1 MWRCPKCD
9 EEIDDRF
16 DACWHCGTAQDGT
29 PDLDFHAGAGDP
41 AVPDR
46 GPESEPPPEDEEKAE
61 GNRIL
66 HERLVEICSAGNI
79 VEADCLCEM
88 LEEAGI
94 QARVVGDN
102 LSAAAGCL
110 PLGEATS
117 PRLWVR
123 ESDADR
129 ARQIVEQWRNEQE
142 DALPE
147 PPECGEPPAVDV
159 PVESQ
164 ETALPTDTKLRFLGQ
179 GLFVVAI
186 ICLAAGAI
194 WAWRNWTELS
204 KHSATTEATFVW
216 IGDPQVKLVFPPP
229 RDPNLPLQPS
239 APRVLAVRHSFGA
252 NYTYTVDGES
262 YPAYLSVD
270 GADEIPEHVQIRYD
284 PRHPAAHIVGS
295 IAPPWM
301 LLLFSFAIAAFL
313 SFVGWQFR

>member
-1 MWRCPKCD
+1 MWRCPKCN

-16 DACWHCGTAQDGT
+16 DACWNCGTAQDGT
-29 PDLDFHAGAGDP
+29 PDLDFHAGTGDP

-46 GPESEPPPEDEEKAE
+46 GPDPEPTTSEEETEA
-61 GNRIL
+61 NRIL
-66 HERLVEICSAGNI
+66 HERIVEVCSAGNI

-88 LEEAGI
+88 LEDAGI

-110 PLGEATS
+110 PLGEVTS

-147 PPECGEPPAVDV
+147 PPECDEPPAVDERVESEDV
-159 PVESQ
+159 PVSS
-164 ETALPTDTKLRFLGQ
+164 DVRLRFLGQ

-186 ICLAAGAI
+186 VCLAAGAV
-194 WAWRNWTELS
+194 WAWQNSTVLS
-204 KHSATTEATFVW
+204 KHSATTEAMIVGV
-216 IGDPQVKLVFPPP
+216 GDPRVEFIHRPP
-229 RDPNLPLQPS
+229 RDSNLPLQPN
-239 APRVLAVRHSFGA
+239 APRALAVRHSFGA

-262 YPAYLSVD
+262 YRAYLSVN
-270 GADEIPEHVQIRYD
+270 GADKIPEHVQIHYD

-301 LLLFSFAIAAFL
+301 LLLFTFAIAAIL